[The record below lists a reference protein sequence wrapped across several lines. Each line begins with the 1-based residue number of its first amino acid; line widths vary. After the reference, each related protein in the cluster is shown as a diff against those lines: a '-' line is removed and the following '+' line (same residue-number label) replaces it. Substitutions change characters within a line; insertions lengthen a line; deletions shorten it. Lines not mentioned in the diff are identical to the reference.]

1 MCDSNISGT
10 LKPHSSIFYLIMKEI
25 GSKGC
30 GVALLNKLRH
40 SPCLGIIFVIFCN
53 NSCQVLLWQFAHW
66 HTSSS
71 CLMPIKNLPQ
81 GRLTFF
87 PTCDSLDVT
96 NDTHIIMTY
105 NNLPMRMLD
114 MCHNLVHKPV
124 RVCTYAHTHSRRVL
138 HMTPIM
144 HISSS

>member
-1 MCDSNISGT
+1 
-10 LKPHSSIFYLIMKEI
+10 
-25 GSKGC
+25 
-30 GVALLNKLRH
+30 
-40 SPCLGIIFVIFCN
+40 
-53 NSCQVLLWQFAHW
+53 
-66 HTSSS
+66 
-71 CLMPIKNLPQ
+71 MPIKNLPQ

-124 RVCTYAHTHSRRVL
+124 RVCTYAHTHSRLDLRNPHCTSSRVKHNAYMPALHSRDAHDYDYTARRDRNHRRDRL
-138 HMTPIM
+138 HMTYRSRDNTP
-144 HISSS
+144 